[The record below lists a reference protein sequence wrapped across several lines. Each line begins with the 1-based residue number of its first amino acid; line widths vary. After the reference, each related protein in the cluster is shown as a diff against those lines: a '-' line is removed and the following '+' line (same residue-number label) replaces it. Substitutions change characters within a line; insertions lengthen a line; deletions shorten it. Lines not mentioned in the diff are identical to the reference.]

1 VFDAIAGRIRRAV
14 LPLLGTDEGREDIGR
29 GAGGDRTVEL
39 DRRAEAEAVA
49 ELSALAGRGER
60 FSLLSEEAGL
70 VDMGAD
76 FPRVLLDPVDGSR
89 NAKRGLPIVGTMM
102 ALLETPELRGVRAGF
117 VLNTTSGER
126 WHAIR
131 GEGAFHDGRPIKPVL
146 YGRPGTIEI
155 LGLETSAR
163 SLRVASALVERA
175 SRLRTLGSAA
185 IALAHTA
192 TGGIDVY
199 CTPTPHRLFDMA
211 AGLLMIGEV
220 RGVATDLGGGSLD
233 DLPADLDT
241 LTTVLCS
248 AHPELHALALETMRA

>member
-1 VFDAIAGRIRRAV
+1 M
-14 LPLLGTDEGREDIGR
+14 LPLMGTEEGREEIGR

-49 ELSALAGRGER
+49 ELSALAERGER

-89 NAKRGLPIVGTMM
+89 NAKRGLPMVGAMM
-102 ALLETPELRGVRAGF
+102 ALLETPELRGVQAGF
-117 VLNTTSGER
+117 VLNLTSGER
-126 WHAIR
+126 WRAIR
-131 GEGAFHDGRPIKPVL
+131 GGGAFRNESPIRPVR

-155 LGLETSAR
+155 LALETSNR
-163 SLRVASALVERA
+163 SLRAAMTLVERA

-199 CTPTPHRLFDMA
+199 CTPTPHRLFDLA

-220 RGVATDLGGGSLD
+220 QGVATDLGGGSLD

-241 LTTVLCS
+241 LTAVLCS
-248 AHPELHALALETMRA
+248 AHPELHALSLETLRA